1 MKSDDGSWFG
11 IDGKEVINQLKGRG
25 EGNGAMYLSVGN
37 HDITGFMYEVGG
49 EAYIQIL

>member
-25 EGNGAMYLSVGN
+25 EDIGATYLSAG
-37 HDITGFMYEVGG
+37 
-49 EAYIQIL
+49 